1 MQISKLKLEV
11 ILNKIDLPNRG
22 WSFNSYSGEN
32 EQILGGKKRVYKIY
46 LLKVTGKQDLGSMK
60 QLDLKLAHFID
71 YNPVFDKAEL
81 DIFIAKATPN
91 LSKIE
96 M

>member
-32 EQILGGKKRVYKIY
+32 EQISEEKKEYIK
-46 LLKVTGKQDLGSMK
+46 
-60 QLDLKLAHFID
+60 F
-71 YNPVFDKAEL
+71 FC
-81 DIFIAKATPN
+81 
-91 LSKIE
+91 
-96 M
+96 